1 MKRTYFLRTI
11 LVPLFCL
18 LSVNSVTSCDNIS
31 GTWVVPYEDDGTLI
45 GEEFINLFDG
55 DTYQLHLYNNGQP
68 IEWSCDNVHVDGY
81 IGSIEN
87 TIVSSDGLVTIPD
100 GMSDVHK
107 ELHIT
112 ATCGEV
118 SDYVV
123 IYLMVDEDIRY
134 YGDFYTQPTI
144 YDRGY
149 ETEIRV
155 GEKVLLRM
163 GGDILVD
170 LIYSGEINDYRWVY
184 GATYRII
191 DGAEHV
197 KFERNQITALSPGT
211 FTVIGGINGFH
222 ISEPTTFT
230 IVDTPTYPSTIT
242 EDIDIKVDEYRV
254 IYDEQSEKDDYLI
267 DYEISDDKYADY
279 IFPRLIESTGLV
291 TFQDLHAFPTY
302 IDGDSPFF
310 ANSYQMSTFVL
321 EIKDIDGT
329 VFTSN
334 PIKIYHIYFYLNDA
348 YQIDIEGPIEMR
360 VGESEEVDFTIYP
373 FNGYAYLEFECLND
387 PDAFDFNYNY
397 MTALKAGEFDVQ
409 VKVIN
414 DKYNHIETE
423 DNTVRS
429 NIIKVY
435 VTE

>member
-1 MKRTYFLRTI
+1 M
-11 LVPLFCL
+11 
-18 LSVNSVTSCDNIS
+18 
-31 GTWVVPYEDDGTLI
+31 
-45 GEEFINLFDG
+45 
-55 DTYQLHLYNNGQP
+55 
-68 IEWSCDNVHVDGY
+68 
-81 IGSIEN
+81 
-87 TIVSSDGLVTIPD
+87 
-100 GMSDVHK
+100 
-107 ELHIT
+107 
-112 ATCGEV
+112 
-118 SDYVV
+118 
-123 IYLMVDEDIRY
+123 
-134 YGDFYTQPTI
+134 
-144 YDRGY
+144 
-149 ETEIRV
+149 
-155 GEKVLLRM
+155 
-163 GGDILVD
+163 
-170 LIYSGEINDYRWVY
+170 Y

-242 EDIDIKVDEYRV
+242 EDICIKADEYRV

-267 DYEISDDKYADY
+267 DYEISNDTYKDY
-279 IFPRLIESTGLV
+279 VFPRLIESTGLV

-310 ANSYQMSTFVL
+310 VNSYQMSTFVL
-321 EIKDIDGT
+321 EIKDIDGN

-334 PIKIYHIYFYLNDA
+334 PIKIYHIYFYLNNA

-360 VGESEEVDFTIYP
+360 VGESEEVNFTIYP
-373 FNGYAYLEFECLND
+373 YNGYAYLEFECLND
-387 PDAFDFNYNY
+387 PDAFVFNYNY